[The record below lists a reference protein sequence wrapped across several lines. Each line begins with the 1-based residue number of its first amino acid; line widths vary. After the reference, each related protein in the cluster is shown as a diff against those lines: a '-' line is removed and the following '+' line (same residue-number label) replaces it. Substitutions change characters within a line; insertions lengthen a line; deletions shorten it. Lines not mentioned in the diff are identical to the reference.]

1 MLFRS
6 LAMTQDIAARISH
19 AEMVAYHLVSEQL
32 AANGKSDWLTKH
44 CGKLYVLKEC
54 IGSGRRSSDSWD
66 FYGNRRTYAAIDGNY
81 VLASKELVDQCS
93 DQGDP
98 LALAQNLLAMRALHM
113 DMGSIRRQFGSTT
126 TSPDR
131 LLLVATTTDLDM
143 DDCMALSF
151 GVQLS
156 ASDRAYTIDKIYAAK
171 LRFLQHTN
179 YAIKVSQ
186 SLFSHKTANLTKRS
200 TEVGLVAKSTILV
213 EDNVVLA
220 RTKRAD
226 EFARFLSGLTGLGTN
241 ADIGLLQR
249 NIVRENDAIAHDEE
263 EILKL
268 DKKANE
274 ILRGVKEQSLKV
286 GRLWDDE
293 SKLHDSLTKVI
304 KDERNTLD
312 QMAHQI
318 GRAHV

>member
-6 LAMTQDIAARISH
+6 
-19 AEMVAYHLVSEQL
+19 
-32 AANGKSDWLTKH
+32 
-44 CGKLYVLKEC
+44 
-54 IGSGRRSSDSWD
+54 
-66 FYGNRRTYAAIDGNY
+66 
-81 VLASKELVDQCS
+81 
-93 DQGDP
+93 
-98 LALAQNLLAMRALHM
+98 
-113 DMGSIRRQFGSTT
+113 
-126 TSPDR
+126 
-131 LLLVATTTDLDM
+131 
-143 DDCMALSF
+143 
-151 GVQLS
+151 
-156 ASDRAYTIDKIYAAK
+156 
-171 LRFLQHTN
+171 
-179 YAIKVSQ
+179 
-186 SLFSHKTANLTKRS
+186 
-200 TEVGLVAKSTILV
+200 
-213 EDNVVLA
+213 VLA

-312 QMAHQI
+312 QMAHLSRGLEASSDI
-318 GRAHV
+318 AAEFMGILLAIERLHDLTTDVEDTISAVMSKGRLIRRWPTDGSTLDKRVVKSAKLDLRFTKDGITVTTSVDNIADEFVTYDIKILPILIPKSNLTVHFDVSSAGYGVNLVGYVVELGNNLCNR